1 MYNFKKTRTIMSEN
15 KEKDWKDT
23 AEKVLK
29 VMGTVATIGGTILVA
44 LGGGK
49 KNG

>member
-1 MYNFKKTRTIMSEN
+1 MSEN

-23 AEKVLK
+23 AETVLK
-29 VMGTVATIGGTILVA
+29 TISTIASVGVSILVA

>member
-1 MYNFKKTRTIMSEN
+1 MSEN
-15 KEKDWKDT
+15 KKKDWKDT

-29 VMGTVATIGGTILVA
+29 IMTTVATIGGTILGA
-44 LGGGK
+44 MGGGK